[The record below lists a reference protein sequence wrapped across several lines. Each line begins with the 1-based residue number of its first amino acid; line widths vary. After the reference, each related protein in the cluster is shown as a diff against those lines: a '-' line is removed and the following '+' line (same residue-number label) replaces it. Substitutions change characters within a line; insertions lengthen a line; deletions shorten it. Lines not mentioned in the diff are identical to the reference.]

1 MGDFSLSFFK
11 ALMTTTLNYTATGLN
26 IQLGAAV
33 EFVASSSPKYPA
45 VVAVIKAGGTE
56 ADVRAALDGNSV
68 AEVAGNTDQEGDGT
82 HVVREM
88 GIVYMEDLREVGII
102 EVEIG
107 YQNVYGSY
115 AGQNK
120 DGDFD
125 VFGDE
130 EFLAAFESYE
140 TALDY
145 AKGAAH
151 RYDEVTVE
159 GLDGQLLASLNERG
173 LVEHAVE
180 EVGMAADLDEPDDS
194 LVDEDEQEARREWL
208 VAAAKRAEA
217 QGDAE
222 DNDDEVTFDV
232 YGDGAFVQ
240 EFPSEEAAVDFVAQ
254 EIRRHRAF
262 EVRQGEEVVRTIR
275 GLLDL
280 YMVVVDGK
288 AHDGFYSLPVAKGE
302 AIGLFATEVHSSVKV
317 LGLQGEVL
325 LDLAD

>member
-1 MGDFSLSFFK
+1 
-11 ALMTTTLNYTATGLN
+11 MTTTLNYMLTATGLN

-33 EFVASSSPKYPA
+33 EFIAASSPKYPA

-56 ADVRAALDGNSV
+56 ADVRAALDSGSGS
-68 AEVAGNTDQEGDGT
+68 EVVGNTNQEGDGMD
-82 HVVREM
+82 VVREV
-88 GIVYMEDLREVGII
+88 GLAYMEDVREIGII

-159 GLDGQLLASLNERG
+159 GLEGQLLATLNERG
-173 LVEHAVE
+173 LVEHAVDE
-180 EVGMAADLDEPDDS
+180 DGMAADLDELDGP
-194 LVDEDEQEARREWL
+194 LVDEDEQEPRRGWL

-222 DNDDEVTFDV
+222 DSNDDD
-232 YGDGAFVQ
+232 A
-240 EFPSEEAAVDFVAQ
+240 
-254 EIRRHRAF
+254 
-262 EVRQGEEVVRTIR
+262 
-275 GLLDL
+275 LDL

-288 AHDGFYSLPVAKGE
+288 AHDSFYSLPVAKGE
-302 AIGLFATEVHSSVKV
+302 AIGLFATEQHSNVKV

-325 LDLAD
+325 LELAD

>member
-1 MGDFSLSFFK
+1 MGSTKTSWTAVLLDTEVSANMENFSLSFSK
-11 ALMTTTLNYTATGLN
+11 ALMTTLNYMLTATGLN

-33 EFVASSSPKYPA
+33 EFVASSSPSYSA

-56 ADVRAALDGNSV
+56 SDVRLTVDEGRVPPLATAQAV
-68 AEVAGNTDQEGDGT
+68 AIPADESESDASESRLID
-82 HVVREM
+82 
-88 GIVYMEDLREVGII
+88 
-102 EVEIG
+102 VEIG
-107 YQNVYGSY
+107 YQNIYGGY
-115 AGQNK
+115 AGQTK

-130 EFLAAFESYE
+130 AFLASFESYE

-145 AKGAAH
+145 AKGVAH
-151 RYDEVTVE
+151 RYDQMSVEDADGEV
-159 GLDGQLLASLNERG
+159 LATL
-173 LVEHAVE
+173 
-180 EVGMAADLDEPDDS
+180 
-194 LVDEDEQEARREWL
+194 
-208 VAAAKRAEA
+208 
-217 QGDAE
+217 
-222 DNDDEVTFDV
+222 NDDGLFEHVAQVDDGEELDHGFRHDEENTTFDV

-240 EFPSEEAAVDFVAQ
+240 EFPTEEAAVDFVAQ

-302 AIGLFATEVHSSVKV
+302 AIGLFASDMRCSVTV
-317 LGLQGEVL
+317 LGLEGDVL
-325 LDLAD
+325 LDLAG